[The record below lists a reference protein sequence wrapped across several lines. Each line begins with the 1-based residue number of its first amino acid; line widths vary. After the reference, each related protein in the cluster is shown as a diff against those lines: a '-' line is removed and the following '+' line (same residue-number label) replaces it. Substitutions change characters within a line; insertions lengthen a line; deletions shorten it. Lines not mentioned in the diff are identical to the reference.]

1 MFKAFALLMLI
12 FGINPDG
19 DVAPISEFD
28 NHGQAVKYESTRMA
42 VGIILVIADDIQDF

>member
-19 DVAPISEFD
+19 DTAPIDEFD
-28 NHGQAVKYESTRMA
+28 SHGEALRYQSTRKA
-42 VGIILVIADDIQDF
+42 AGIILVVADDIQDF